1 MNNLQGCQLCPRLAA
16 YREEL
21 KLQYPDYHCAPVAAM
36 GDFGSAL
43 LIVGLAPGLHG
54 ANASGRPFTGD
65 ASGDLLF
72 AALHR
77 YGFASQPDSRT
88 LDTEQQLIDCRI
100 TNAVK
105 CVPPQNKPLSLEV
118 NTCNRFLRL
127 EIKQLPSN
135 SVVLTLGS
143 IAHRAVIRTLGLQQ
157 SAFPFRHGGQYP
169 LQDDEGSN
177 IHQLFTSY
185 HPSRYN
191 VNTGKITAASFAR
204 VFASIREALP

>member
-1 MNNLQGCQLCPRLAA
+1 VNNLQDCQLCPRLAA

-21 KLQYPDYHCAPVAAM
+21 KRQYPDYHCAPVAAM
-36 GDFGSAL
+36 GDIGAAL
-43 LIVGLAPGLHG
+43 FIVGLAPGLHG

-72 AALHR
+72 ATLHH
-77 YGFASQPDSRT
+77 YGFARQPDSRT
-88 LDTEQQLIDCRI
+88 LDSEQQLLDCRI

-105 CVPPQNKPLSLEV
+105 CVPPQNKPLSLEI
-118 NTCNRFLRL
+118 NTCNRFLRT
-127 EIKQLPSN
+127 EIKQLPS
-135 SVVLTLGS
+135 SSIVLTLGA
-143 IAHRAVIRTLGLQQ
+143 IAHRAVIRALGLQQ
-157 SAFPFRHGGQYP
+157 SAFPFQHGAQYS

-177 IHQLFTSY
+177 IRQLFTSY

-204 VFASIREALP
+204 VFASIREVLP

>member
-1 MNNLQGCQLCPRLAA
+1 MNNLQDCQLCPRLAA

-21 KLQYPDYHCAPVAAM
+21 KQQYPEYHCAPVAAM
-36 GDFGSAL
+36 GDISATL

-72 AALHR
+72 ATLHR
-77 YGFASQPDSRT
+77 YGFSSQPDSRS
-88 LDTEQQLIDCRI
+88 LDSEQQLSECRI

-105 CVPPQNKPLSLEV
+105 CVPPQNKPLSLEM
-118 NTCNRFLRL
+118 NTCNQYLRAEL
-127 EIKQLPSN
+127 KQLPSK
-135 SVVLTLGS
+135 SIVLTLGA
-143 IAHRAVIRTLGLQQ
+143 IAHRAVISALELQQ
-157 SAFPFRHGGQYP
+157 SAFPFRHAGQYS
-169 LQDDEGSN
+169 LHDDDGSN
-177 IHQLFTSY
+177 IRQLFSSY

-204 VFASIREALP
+204 VFASIREVLP

>member
-1 MNNLQGCQLCPRLAA
+1 MDNLQGCQLCPRLAA
-16 YREEL
+16 YREAL
-21 KLQYPDYHCAPVAAM
+21 KAQYPEYHCAPVAAM
-36 GDFGSAL
+36 GDSGSPL

-77 YGFASQPDSRT
+77 YGFASQPDSRSP
-88 LDTEQQLIDCRI
+88 DTEQQLVDCRI

-105 CVPPQNKPLSLEV
+105 CVPPQNKPLSLEI
-118 NTCNRFLRL
+118 NTCNRFLHA

-135 SVVLTLGS
+135 SVVLTLGA
-143 IAHRAVIRTLGLQQ
+143 IAHRAVIRALGLRQNI
-157 SAFPFRHGGQYP
+157 FPFRHAGQYS
-169 LQDDEGSN
+169 LEDEEHSN
-177 IHQLFTSY
+177 IRQLFTSY

-204 VFASIREALP
+204 VFASIREVLP

>member
-1 MNNLQGCQLCPRLAA
+1 MNNLQGCQLCPRLSA

-21 KLQYPDYHCAPVAAM
+21 KQQYPEYHCAPVAAM
-36 GDFGSAL
+36 GDIDSAL
-43 LIVGLAPGLHG
+43 FIVGLAPGLHG

-77 YGFASQPDSRT
+77 YGFASQPDSRS
-88 LDTEQQLIDCRI
+88 LNSDQELLNCRI

-105 CVPPQNKPLSLEV
+105 CVPPQNKPLSLEI
-118 NTCNRFLRL
+118 NTCNQFLRA

-135 SVVLTLGS
+135 SVVLTLGAV
-143 IAHRAVIRTLGLQQ
+143 AHRAVIRALGLQQ
-157 SAFPFRHGGQYP
+157 SAFPFRHDGQYS
-169 LQDDEGSN
+169 LQDDARSN
-177 IHQLFTSY
+177 IRQLFTSY

-204 VFASIREALP
+204 VFASIREVLP

>member
-1 MNNLQGCQLCPRLAA
+1 MNNLQDCQLCPRLTT

-21 KLQYPDYHCAPVAAM
+21 KQQYPDYHCAPVVAM
-36 GDFGSAL
+36 GYPGATLF
-43 LIVGLAPGLHG
+43 IVGLAPGLHG

-77 YGFASQPDSRT
+77 YGFASQSNSRSLDS
-88 LDTEQQLIDCRI
+88 EQQLIDCRI

-105 CVPPQNKPLSLEV
+105 CVPPQNKPLSLEI
-118 NTCNRFLRL
+118 NTCNQFLRA
-127 EIKQLPSN
+127 EIQQLPSS

-143 IAHRAVIRTLGLQQ
+143 IAHRAVIRALGLQQ

-169 LQDDEGSN
+169 LQNEEGSN
-177 IHQLFTSY
+177 IQQLFTSY

-204 VFASIREALP
+204 VFASIREVLS

>member
-118 NTCNRFLRL
+118 NTCNRFLRA
-127 EIKQLPSN
+127 EIKQLPSS
-135 SVVLTLGS
+135 SVVLTLGA
-143 IAHRAVIRTLGLQQ
+143 IAHRAVVRALGLQQ
-157 SAFPFRHGGQYP
+157 SAFPFRHGGQYS

-177 IHQLFTSY
+177 FRQLFTSY

-204 VFASIREALP
+204 VFASIREVLP

>member
-1 MNNLQGCQLCPRLAA
+1 
-16 YREEL
+16 
-21 KLQYPDYHCAPVAAM
+21 M
-36 GDFGSAL
+36 GDIDSAL
-43 LIVGLAPGLHG
+43 FIVGLAPGLHG

-77 YGFASQPDSRT
+77 YGFASQPDSQS
-88 LDTEQQLIDCRI
+88 LNSDQELLNCRI

-105 CVPPQNKPLSLEV
+105 CVPPQNKPLSLEI
-118 NTCNRFLRL
+118 NTCNQFLRA

-135 SVVLTLGS
+135 SVVLTLGAV
-143 IAHRAVIRTLGLQQ
+143 AHRAVIRALGLQQ
-157 SAFPFRHGGQYP
+157 SAFPFRHEGQYS
-169 LQDDEGSN
+169 LQDDARSN
-177 IHQLFTSY
+177 IRQLFTSY

-204 VFASIREALP
+204 VFASIREVLP

>member
-1 MNNLQGCQLCPRLAA
+1 MNNLQDCQLCPRLAA

-21 KLQYPDYHCAPVAAM
+21 KQQYPEYHCAPVAAM
-36 GDFGSAL
+36 GDISATL

-72 AALHR
+72 ATLHR
-77 YGFASQPDSRT
+77 YGFSSQPDSRS
-88 LDTEQQLIDCRI
+88 LDSEQQLSECRI

-105 CVPPQNKPLSLEV
+105 CVPPQNKPLGLEI
-118 NTCNRFLRL
+118 NTCNQYLRAEL
-127 EIKQLPSN
+127 KQLPRKSI
-135 SVVLTLGS
+135 VLALGA
-143 IAHRAVIRTLGLQQ
+143 IAHRAVIRALELQQ
-157 SAFPFRHGGQYP
+157 SAFPFRHAGQYS
-169 LQDDEGSN
+169 LRDEDGSN
-177 IHQLFTSY
+177 IRQLFTSY

-204 VFASIREALP
+204 VFASIREVLP